1 MSDFASVNAKANAG
15 LVTGIIGT
23 GGTLLSGA
31 LSNILGGGQ
40 NCGCSEN
47 MPVTRYELGLN
58 QEIAAKDAK
67 IGLLESQVYTDQK
80 LSAVVADYTGQIK
93 DLEREVRANKDAQ
106 CAINTQ
112 QAVYNGTANA
122 TLACMQGQIAQLFGL
137 TQLKIGNDSVCPG
150 WGTVTIT
157 PAAAPAAGA

>member
-15 LVTGIIGT
+15 LVTGIIGA

-31 LSNILGGGQ
+31 ISNILGGGQ

-47 MPVTRYELGLN
+47 MMVNRYELELN
-58 QEIAAKDAK
+58 QKLAAKDSR
-67 IGLLESQVYTDQK
+67 IGLLESQVYVDQK
-80 LSAVVADYTGQIK
+80 LSAIADDYNGKINNLAQ
-93 DLEREVRANKDAQ
+93 EVRANKEAQ

-150 WGTVTIT
+150 WGSVTIT

>member
-1 MSDFASVNAKANAG
+1 MAEFASNAKANAA
-15 LVTGIIGT
+15 LTTGIIGSA
-23 GGTLLSGA
+23 GTALSGV
-31 LSNILGGGQ
+31 LGNIFGSGQ

-47 MPVTRYELGLN
+47 MMVNRYELGLN
-58 QEIAAKDAK
+58 QELAAKDAK

-80 LSAVVADYTGQIK
+80 LVEVVKDYTGQLRE
-93 DLEREVRANKDAQ
+93 LEREVRANKDAQ

-122 TLACMQGQIAQLFGL
+122 TLACMQAQIAQLFGL
-137 TQLKIGNDSVCPG
+137 TKLIVPNGSICPG
-150 WGTVTIT
+150 WGDVTIT

>member
-1 MSDFASVNAKANAG
+1 MAEFATNAKANAA
-15 LVTGIIGT
+15 LTTGIIGT
-23 GGTLLSGA
+23 AGTALSGV
-31 LSNILGGGQ
+31 LGNILGGGQ

-47 MPVTRYELGLN
+47 MMVNRYEMELN
-58 QEIAAKDAK
+58 QKLAAKDSR
-67 IGLLESQVYTDQK
+67 IGLLESQVYVDQK
-80 LSAVVADYTGQIK
+80 LSAIADDYNGKINNLAQ
-93 DLEREVRANKDAQ
+93 EVRANKEAQ

-150 WGTVTIT
+150 WGAVTIT
-157 PAAAPAAGA
+157 PAAAPTTGA

>member
-1 MSDFASVNAKANAG
+1 MAEFASKGVGNAA
-15 LVTGIIGT
+15 LTTGIIGT
-23 GGTLLSGA
+23 AGTALSGV
-31 LSNILGGGQ
+31 LGNIFGGGQ
-40 NCGCSEN
+40 NWACGDN
-47 MPVTRYELGLN
+47 MAVNRYELSLN
-58 QEIAAKDAK
+58 QEIASKDAR

-80 LSAVVADYTGQIK
+80 LVEVVKDYTGQIK
-93 DLEREVRANKDAQ
+93 ELEKEVRANKDAQ
-106 CAINTQ
+106 CAINAQ

>member
-1 MSDFASVNAKANAG
+1 MAEFASNAKTNAA
-15 LVTGIIGT
+15 LTTGIIGT
-23 GGTLLSGA
+23 AGVGLSG
-31 LSNILGGGQ
+31 LLGNILGGGQ

-47 MPVTRYELGLN
+47 MPVNRYELGLN
-58 QEIAAKDAK
+58 QELAAKDAK
-67 IGLLESQVYTDQK
+67 IGLLESQVYVDQK

-122 TLACMQGQIAQLFGL
+122 TLACMQAQIAQLFGL
-137 TQLKIGNDSVCPG
+137 TKLIVPNGSICPG
-150 WGTVTIT
+150 WGDVTIT
-157 PAAAPAAGA
+157 PAAAPVAGA

>member
-1 MSDFASVNAKANAG
+1 MAEFATNAKANAA
-15 LVTGIIGT
+15 LTTGIIGT
-23 GGTLLSGA
+23 AGTALSGV
-31 LSNILGGGQ
+31 LGSIFGNGQ

-47 MPVTRYELGLN
+47 MMVNRYEMELN
-58 QEIAAKDAK
+58 QKLAAKDSR
-67 IGLLESQVYTDQK
+67 IGLLESQVYVDQK
-80 LSAVVADYTGQIK
+80 LSAIADDYNGKINNLAQ
-93 DLEREVRANKDAQ
+93 EVRANKEAQ
-106 CAINTQ
+106 CAVNTQ
-112 QAVYNGTANA
+112 QAVYNGAANA